1 MIDETIVRELF
12 DKWPDTT
19 GATISIPADYEY
31 WRAVQ
36 WYAWRSAFDVA
47 YRMGAERAEQEAAS
61 LRADAER
68 YRWLREHRTQ
78 DDDCDGWLSMHFDV
92 HATTD
97 SSSGR
102 KLRQSSPDER
112 KSALD
117 AAVDAARKA

>member
-61 LRADAER
+61 LRAENDILIGALADIGNNTDMTRAQMQHKAKRICAELAAAER
-68 YRWLREHRTQ
+68 
-78 DDDCDGWLSMHFDV
+78 
-92 HATTD
+92 
-97 SSSGR
+97 
-102 KLRQSSPDER
+102 
-112 KSALD
+112 
-117 AAVDAARKA
+117 KA